1 MPAVQRGEGLST
13 ELAFA
18 LDVCERAG
26 KIALA
31 YYNSGVNV
39 IEKSDG
45 TPVTAADKECE
56 RLIREA
62 INEKFPADA
71 ILGEEEGESVGVP
84 QSANQGDVVAKSTK
98 RRRWILDPVDGT
110 FGFARGIPVWAT
122 LLALEEDDE
131 VVLGVVSAPA
141 VADMYWAEKGRGA
154 FKNGKRIHVSRCDK
168 LSNAQFEFGGIN
180 RVLKFGYW
188 PGFTRMVELTAR
200 QRGFGDYLGFAHVFE
215 GVAEAH
221 LEVGVHPWDLA
232 PMKII
237 AEEAGGEYS
246 DLEGGK
252 SIYKRNCLVS
262 NGLLHK
268 KVLHELLRDRHP

>member
-1 MPAVQRGEGLST
+1 MAALERGEALST

-31 YYNSGVNV
+31 YYNSGVDV
-39 IEKSDG
+39 VQKSDG

-62 INEKFPADA
+62 INEKFPTDA
-71 ILGEEEGESVGVP
+71 ILGEEEGESAGV
-84 QSANQGDVVAKSTK
+84 AGKSTK
-98 RRRWILDPVDGT
+98 RRRWILDPIDGT

-131 VVLGVVSAPA
+131 VILGVVCAPA
-141 VADMYWAEKGRGA
+141 VGDMYWAQNGLGA

-180 RVLKFGYW
+180 RVLKLGYY
-188 PGFTRMVELTAR
+188 PGFTRLVELTAR

-237 AEEAGGEYS
+237 VEEAGGEYS

-252 SIYKRNCLVS
+252 SIYKRSCLVS

-268 KVLHELLRDRHP
+268 EFLQELLRDRHA